1 MKSGATKMPRSTY
14 GEGSVW
20 YDEGRDLWFGQVY
33 FGPGNRPKVSARKK
47 ADMVAK
53 MRGLQPR
60 EDVPDAS
67 REHPGGVGT
76 TGAWLNQW
84 LAQVKRHVEPSTH
97 TDYVRWS
104 RLYVKPHVGAIP
116 LRSLEAEDVE
126 NMMDAL
132 EAQGLSS
139 KTVRCAR
146 SLLIQALDVAERRDK
161 VRKNV
166 ARLTRGPKQT
176 GVRINDRLDA
186 KQAKLILKTLWGDR
200 LYALAVLALST
211 GMRPME
217 LFALQWSAVDLRRKV
232 VHIRKS
238 KTPAGVRSIPL
249 SATAV
254 AALRELPGRKGLVF
268 TDEAGEALKHR
279 DVTAWWHDALRRA
292 GISRRRFYCTRH
304 TAATLMLNNGVKLE
318 VVSKILG
325 HAGLAI
331 TSDVYAEVQEELQR
345 DAATVMDDVLG
356 F

>member
-1 MKSGATKMPRSTY
+1 MPRSTY

-47 ADMVAK
+47 ADMLVKLRSLHAEK
-53 MRGLQPR
+53 D
-60 EDVPDAS
+60 E
-67 REHPGGVGT
+67 GVVHTTGT
-76 TGAWLNQW
+76 TGAWLDQW

-97 TDYVRWS
+97 ADYTRWA
-104 RLYVKPHVGAIP
+104 RLYVKPHVGDIP

-126 NMMDAL
+126 DMMDAL
-132 EAQGLSS
+132 ETQGLSP

-146 SLLIQALDVAERRDK
+146 SLLIQALDVALARDK

-166 ARLTRGPKQT
+166 ARLTKGPKQT
-176 GVRINDRLDA
+176 GVQINDRLDSE
-186 KQAKLILKTLWGDR
+186 QAKLILKTLWRDR
-200 LYALAVLALST
+200 GFALAVLALST

-249 SATAV
+249 PPSTV
-254 AALRELPGRKGLVF
+254 AALREHKQNGGGHRFVF

-304 TAATLMLNNGVKLE
+304 TAATLMLNNGVALE

-345 DAATVMDDVLG
+345 DAAKVMEGVLAI
-356 F
+356 